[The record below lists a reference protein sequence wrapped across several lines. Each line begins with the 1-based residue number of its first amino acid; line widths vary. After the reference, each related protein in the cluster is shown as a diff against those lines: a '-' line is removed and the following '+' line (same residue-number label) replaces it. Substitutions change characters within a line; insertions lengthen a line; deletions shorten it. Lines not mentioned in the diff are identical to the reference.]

1 MPSDWVNGSMN
12 HRQTYPA
19 GRLRT
24 AAFVAVVLIRRI
36 GCPVTRLF
44 QEYGSATRVP
54 GFTTAGGLGSPAI
67 EPRKFSPRFNLQL
80 PTYFRVLS
88 IIHGK

>member
-1 MPSDWVNGSMN
+1 MVYCSMN
-12 HRQTYPA
+12 YKQTYPA

-67 EPRKFSPRFNLQL
+67 EPKKFYLALTNNI
-80 PTYFRVLS
+80 PTFFE
-88 IIHGK
+88 HF

>member
-67 EPRKFSPRFNLQL
+67 EPNKFHQDYLTTPFILLSNFNN
-80 PTYFRVLS
+80 S
-88 IIHGK
+88 W

>member
-1 MPSDWVNGSMN
+1 MKKPLIRGQSCLNV
-12 HRQTYPA
+12 RTYPA

-24 AAFVAVVLIRRI
+24 AALVAVDLILRI

-54 GFTTAGGLGSPAI
+54 GVTTGGGLDSPTI
-67 EPRKFSPRFNLQL
+67 EPTNKSH
-80 PTYFRVLS
+80 T
-88 IIHGK
+88 